1 MKITTDHKPRPI
13 LYWQE
18 LTKKEKADFD
28 WMDEEDQE
36 GLNFFR
42 YKKRVYFLGDF
53 MRTDIEGYHG
63 ASSDSYFSGILINL
77 SNCGEAVY
85 PATYRS

>member
-13 LYWQE
+13 IGWQD

-28 WMDEEDQE
+28 WMDQE

-42 YKKRVYFLGDF
+42 YKKRVYFLGNF
-53 MRTDIEGYHG
+53 MRSNIEGYHG
-63 ASSDSYFSGILINL
+63 ESSDSYFSGVLINL